1 MTKEISAGS
10 GFHLI
15 LTGSHHYMRQNV
27 VDPPNATGQVLR
39 PGDSA
44 PHTISIPILR
54 QSVGRNHLPP
64 PVESLDTILQLTPT
78 GGSLPASRSLSP
90 LNLPIPAPF
99 QHAFSTKQ
107 TTTTPVE
114 NTFPPVPPYPYA
126 DPFPGNRLAPIPNLE
141 ASNDPTR
148 PTSPP
153 YDPEQVVRDREAL
166 RLPSPPPQA
175 SAPSR
180 VPTPPVISCLA
191 SPIIVDA
198 STPQSPTIPLETD
211 WHDRARESE
220 AIWPGPPTPAL
231 PPSSPPP
238 PSTPTPPAS
247 QYYWECGHAGHLI
260 AGCSITSVRA

>member
-1 MTKEISAGS
+1 
-10 GFHLI
+10 
-15 LTGSHHYMRQNV
+15 MR
-27 VDPPNATGQVLR
+27 
-39 PGDSA
+39 
-44 PHTISIPILR
+44 
-54 QSVGRNHLPP
+54 
-64 PVESLDTILQLTPT
+64 LTPT

-99 QHAFSTKQ
+99 QHAFSTER

-126 DPFPGNRLAPIPNLE
+126 DPFPGNRLTPIPNLE

-180 VPTPPVISCLA
+180 VPTPPVISRLA
-191 SPIIVDA
+191 SPIIVDV

-211 WHDRARESE
+211 WHDGARESE

-231 PPSSPPP
+231 PLPRPLPLQHPHPLPHNTIGSVATQGISS
-238 PSTPTPPAS
+238 
-247 QYYWECGHAGHLI
+247 QDVQL
-260 AGCSITSVRA
+260 RALEHERMSRQGTGYESMMTIGSWLLSFVFAWSR